1 MVGPSTPDTFEPPE
15 PTPVI
20 FCSGLYVL
28 NGMVPRKEW
37 TSLELAIDFC
47 VSYKS
52 EASLKK
58 KLSFFGFLFVAHKFR
73 FIGLSLMVR
82 ICIYSFTTE
91 AEIPGAIYLVL

>member
-1 MVGPSTPDTFEPPE
+1 MVWPSTPDTFEPPE

-47 VSYKS
+47 VSDKS

-58 KLSFFGFLFVAHKFR
+58 NYHFLD
-73 FIGLSLMVR
+73 SL
-82 ICIYSFTTE
+82 
-91 AEIPGAIYLVL
+91 L